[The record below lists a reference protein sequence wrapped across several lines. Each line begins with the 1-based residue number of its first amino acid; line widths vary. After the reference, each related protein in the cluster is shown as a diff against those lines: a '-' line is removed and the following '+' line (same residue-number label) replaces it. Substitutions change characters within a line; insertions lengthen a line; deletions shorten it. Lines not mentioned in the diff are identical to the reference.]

1 MGKILCLETATEVC
15 SVALGV
21 DGVLTAEENVDEGL
35 RHSSVLTSMIDR
47 LLKSQD
53 LTFQELDAVAISNGP
68 GSYTGLRVG
77 ASTAKAICYAT
88 DLPMITISSLEA
100 LAQPFLSSGQLV
112 LATLDARRMEVYAA
126 YYGSQDIVP
135 EPKPI
140 IWDETVVGE
149 ISGAH
154 AELIICGTGIEK
166 ARSLFESTNITIKEN
181 LARASNLV
189 ALAQRSL
196 KAENYVDIAYHS
208 PFYLKSPNITQSKK
222 RLL

>member
-1 MGKILCLETATEVC
+1 M
-15 SVALGV
+15 ALGV
-21 DGVLTAEENVDEGL
+21 DGVLIAEENVDEGL

-47 LLKSQD
+47 VLKSQD
-53 LTFQELDAVAISNGP
+53 LSFKGLDAVAISNGP

-77 ASTAKAICYAT
+77 ASTAKAICYAM

-100 LAQPFLSSGQLV
+100 LAQPFLDSGELV
-112 LATLDARRMEVYAA
+112 LATLDARRMEAYAA
-126 YYGSQDIVP
+126 YYGNQEGTP

-140 IWDETVVGE
+140 IWDEAVVAD
-149 ISGAH
+149 ISRSH
-154 AELIICGTGIEK
+154 PNLIICGTGIDK
-166 ARSLFESTNITIKEN
+166 ARSLFASTDITIKEN

-189 ALAQRSL
+189 GLAQRSL
-196 KAENYVDIAYHS
+196 MDENYVDIAYHS